1 MKTLARFDQ
10 ILERLEKKAI
20 VFIFSLLVLM
30 ILFNVLTRNIFQISF
45 QAIFEFSPA
54 FVLWLAL
61 LGSSLAL
68 KSNRHIKIEVWLR
81 FLSHRFRYFARV
93 ITSVFGMV
101 ITGLLFYA
109 SLEFVANE
117 ISIFQWKG
125 MFTLVFPWFFLAAF
139 FRFFLKAFS
148 LENKPT

>member
-1 MKTLARFDQ
+1 MKTLTKFDQ
-10 ILERLEKKAI
+10 ILERLEKKAV

-45 QAIFEFSPA
+45 QTIYEFSPA

-68 KSNRHIKIEVWLR
+68 KGNRHIKIEVWLR

-109 SLEFVANE
+109 SLEFVTNE

-125 MFTLVFPWFFLAAF
+125 LLTLVFPWFFWWLF
-139 FRFFLKAFS
+139 FGS
-148 LENKPT
+148 S